1 MKELPSQS
9 PLYHAEHSGRYE
21 RQALIRQYEESYG
34 ARLMVVIDII
44 GSSSITY
51 LEELLFD
58 YSDSE
63 GDLHLMLDTP
73 GGDGEIA
80 VRMARSMQARCEN
93 LTVIVP
99 DRAKSAGTLLAMGA
113 HKILM
118 GPTSDLGPVDPQLQ
132 IPDTHYWVAA
142 KDLLAAVDSALE
154 QVQNQ
159 PHTYPLL
166 ASLLGDVNFLMYQ
179 QAQSAIEHADDL
191 IRSAL
196 ASNPDYEE
204 SDLERLVEKL
214 SESFITAPKVH
225 GAMFGVK
232 EAAAAGLPVS
242 PPSSKEQWETIW
254 RLWTKY
260 FHLLRQERSGFTRIY
275 ENRTASQVVTVPWT

>member
-1 MKELPSQS
+1 MKKLPSQS

-21 RQALIRQYEESYG
+21 RQALIRQYEESYET
-34 ARLMVVIDII
+34 RLIVVIDII

-58 YSDSE
+58 YTDSE
-63 GDLHLMLDTP
+63 GGLHLMLDTP

-80 VRMARSMQARCEN
+80 VRIARSMQARCEN

-132 IPDTHYWVAA
+132 IPGAHYWVAA

-154 QVQNQ
+154 QVQDQ

-179 QAQSAIEHADDL
+179 QAQSAIEHTDDL

-196 ASNPDYEE
+196 TSNPDYEE
-204 SDLERLVEKL
+204 KDLEKLVEKL

-232 EAAAAGLPVS
+232 EAATAGLPVS

-275 ENRTASQVVTVPWT
+275 ENRTASQVVTVLWT